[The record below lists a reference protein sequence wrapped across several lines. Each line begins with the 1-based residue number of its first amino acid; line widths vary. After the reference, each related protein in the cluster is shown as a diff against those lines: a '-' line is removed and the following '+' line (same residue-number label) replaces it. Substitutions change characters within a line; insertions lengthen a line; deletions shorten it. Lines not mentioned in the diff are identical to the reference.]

1 MAEKVVKKRTSKVNR
16 EKYRKLKEKAK
27 SKKARAEKNNE
38 DKVRLFA
45 KGKHFDFGLL
55 TIVLVLLTVGLIMLL
70 SASAPYS
77 LRTEGDSYFYFMK
90 QLKFVIAGL
99 VIMLIVSK
107 IDYRIFNSKIAW
119 LVYLGGL
126 RIYDLGIGAS
136 ELVLKEMMQKDG
148 LDLLVYNFNHQK

>member
-1 MAEKVVKKRTSKVNR
+1 MAEKVVKKQTSKVNR
-16 EKYRKLKEKAK
+16 EKYRKLKEKREKAK
-27 SKKARAEKNNE
+27 AKKSRVEKNNE
-38 DKVRLFA
+38 DRVRLFVR
-45 KGKHFDFGLL
+45 GKHFDFGLL
-55 TIVLVLLTVGLIMLL
+55 TIILVLLTVGLIMLL

-90 QLKFVIAGL
+90 QFKFVIAGV

-126 RIYDLGIGAS
+126 RIYDFSISSS
-136 ELVLKEMMQKDG
+136 E
-148 LDLLVYNFNHQK
+148 